1 MLSLT
6 PEHPKKK
13 RCQQSNR
20 SPFLVDLVAENER
33 IDEENKVRFREITRK
48 QKALERRREAA
59 KNDIILRALQEGNE
73 LENLRM
79 EKRKILDEEKR
90 LKALIEI
97 EKTNA
102 HRKDDRQAA
111 VLAEKRRHAAKVEK
125 RRVENMEK
133 LAEREAVRMKKLE
146 IKHNLKPKKKSCSK
160 GSNGDIDDHQ
170 KSTPNSS
177 ISSLASTIK

>member
-1 MLSLT
+1 MQHT
-6 PEHPKKK
+6 IEYPKKK
-13 RCQQSNR
+13 PQNNR

-33 IDEENKVRFREITRK
+33 IDEVNKVRFREITRK
-48 QKALERRREAA
+48 QKAVERNRERA
-59 KNDIILRALQEGNE
+59 KNEIIFRALQEENE

-79 EKRKILDEEKR
+79 EKRMILDEEKR

-125 RRVENMEK
+125 RRTENMER
-133 LAEREAVRMKKLE
+133 LAEKEATRMKKLV
-146 IKHNLKPKKKSCSK
+146 IKHNLKKPKNCS
-160 GSNGDIDDHQ
+160 GSGGINGHQ
-170 KSTPNSS
+170 KPKPN
-177 ISSLASTIK
+177 APPIK

>member
-1 MLSLT
+1 MQHT
-6 PEHPKKK
+6 PKNTEIK
-13 RCQQSNR
+13 RQQTSNR

-33 IDEENKVRFREITRK
+33 IDEENKVRFCEITRK
-48 QKALERRREAA
+48 QKALERKKEKA
-59 KNDIILRALQEGNE
+59 KNEIILRALQEGNE
-73 LENLRM
+73 LENLRL

-125 RRVENMEK
+125 RRVENMER
-133 LAEREAVRMKKLE
+133 LAEREATKMKLLA
-146 IKHNLKPKKKSCSK
+146 IKHNLKPRSE
-160 GSNGDIDDHQ
+160 
-170 KSTPNSS
+170 
-177 ISSLASTIK
+177 A

>member
-1 MLSLT
+1 MQYT
-6 PEHPKKK
+6 PEYPNAK
-13 RCQQSNR
+13 RQQSSNR

-48 QKALERRREAA
+48 QKAIEKRKERA

-73 LENLRM
+73 LDNLRM

-90 LKALIEI
+90 LRALIEI
-97 EKTNA
+97 EKTNS

-111 VLAEKRRHAAKVEK
+111 VLAEKRRHAAKLEK

-133 LAEREAVRMKKLE
+133 LAEKEATRMKMLVV
-146 IKHNLKPKKKSCSK
+146 KHNLK
-160 GSNGDIDDHQ
+160 H
-170 KSTPNSS
+170 TM
-177 ISSLASTIK
+177 

>member
-1 MLSLT
+1 MQHT
-6 PEHPKKK
+6 PKNAKKK
-13 RCQQSNR
+13 SQSNR

-48 QKALERRREAA
+48 QKALERKREQA
-59 KNDIILRALQEGNE
+59 KNDIILRALQEPNE

-79 EKRKILDEEKR
+79 EKRMILDEERR

-111 VLAEKRRHAAKVEK
+111 VLAEKRRHAAKIQK

-133 LAEREAVRMKKLE
+133 LAEREAVRLRKLA
-146 IKHNLKPKKKSCSK
+146 IKHNLKPRKENRPGNVGVDRHKA
-160 GSNGDIDDHQ
+160 
-170 KSTPNSS
+170 TPNSS
-177 ISSLASTIK
+177 ISSLSSK